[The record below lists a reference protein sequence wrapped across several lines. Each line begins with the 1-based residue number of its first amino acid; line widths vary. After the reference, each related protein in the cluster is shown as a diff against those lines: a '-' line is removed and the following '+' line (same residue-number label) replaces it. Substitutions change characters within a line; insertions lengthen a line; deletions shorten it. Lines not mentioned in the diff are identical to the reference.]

1 MIGAFFILTFNLLST
16 NFNGLVS
23 NNWSIANESLYAT
36 LRGIVVSQINP
47 RSGLVYFPIIYA
59 LFLFIFINNFI
70 GLVNWCLYIF
80 LLIKF
85 IFIVLRII
93 KKGNIIRTYFL
104 FTSFSTYS
112 TSHKP
117 NPSNKNSYYLHPYYI
132 TGFADGEGCFTT
144 SIFKDS
150 RRLTGWQ
157 VKPVFKINLH
167 KRDLKI
173 LEAIQR
179 TLGVGKIYHCT
190 GGNAVEYRVSSL
202 KNLRVIVNH
211 FDKYPLIT
219 QKLADYLLF
228 QQSIALIENKEH
240 LTKGGLL
247 KLLGIKASLNLGL
260 SEKFRESFP
269 NIVPAV
275 RPIVKPTEIKNANWF
290 RGFVEAEGCFQIII
304 QESAKARG
312 LRFSL
317 SQHYRDSELLQ
328 SFVNYLGC
336 GRLYRSSTRN
346 DVNFI
351 VSVFSDIND
360 KIIPFFKEYP
370 LIGVKKEN
378 FEDFLKVAELIR
390 SKEHLTKEGLDKMK
404 RIQSNMNSKRIDS
417 LIEDK

>member
-1 MIGAFFILTFNLLST
+1 MIGAFFILTYSLLST
-16 NFNGLVS
+16 NYSKIQS
-23 NNWSIANESLYAT
+23 NNWSIGQESLFAT
-36 LRGIVVSQINP
+36 ILNIITGQINP
-47 RSGLVYFPIIYA
+47 RNGQVYFPFIYA
-59 LFLFIFINNFI
+59 LFIFILINNLI
-70 GLVNWCLYIF
+70 GLVNRCRYVFI
-80 LLIKF
+80 LIKF
-85 IFIVLRII
+85 IFLVLFII

-104 FTSFSTYS
+104 FTSLSTYS
-112 TSHKP
+112 TSHKS
-117 NPSNKNSYYLHPYYI
+117 NPSNKDSYNLHPYYI

-157 VKPVFKINLH
+157 VKPIFKISLH

-179 TLGVGKIYHCT
+179 TLGVGKIYRA
-190 GGNAVEYRVSSL
+190 GANAVDYRVSSL
-202 KNLRVIVNH
+202 KNLRVIINH

-228 QQSIALIENKEH
+228 KQSVSLIEKKEH
-240 LTKGGLL
+240 LTEGGLL

-260 SEKFRESFP
+260 TEKFKESFP
-269 NIVPAV
+269 NIVAAE

-290 RGFVEAEGCFQIII
+290 RGFVEAEGCFLVII
-304 QESAKARG
+304 QESTKTRG

-317 SQHYRDSELLQ
+317 SQHSRDSVLFQ

-336 GRLYRSSTRN
+336 GRLFTSSTRN
-346 DVNFI
+346 EVYFI
-351 VSVFSDIND
+351 VLVFSDIND

-378 FEDFLKVAELIR
+378 YEDFCKVAELIR

-404 RIQSNMNSKRIDS
+404 RIQSNMNNKKNRFINRR
-417 LIEDK
+417 